1 MKITVAFVV
10 VLQTLSPVLPAISGQ
25 MPSNGIL
32 PKPAFPLGRPALSRA
47 DADSGF
53 DATRLSDSI
62 SVHAAGRGR
71 PWINLADG
79 HELLPE
85 YTGDPA
91 LLGQMEQNEARPLS
105 MTAGDLDGDGVP
117 DLLSGF
123 AGKDGGII
131 AVSRGNIDSIYPNSP
146 EALARKK
153 KGTFTD
159 VPFLSPVRLF
169 QAPSPPDFMES
180 GDFDA
185 DGFPDVVIA
194 SRGGDALY
202 FMAGDG
208 RGGLGQA
215 VRVGLPGH
223 VTAMASGDVNR
234 RDGLPDLLI
243 GVTSAA
249 GPKLLVFEGPHGA
262 WKSAPEIIS
271 LPDEAAAISAGYLYN
286 DTYADIAVAAGRSLL
301 TVHGRDRKLSMSK
314 AARAGVQPATLSRLR
329 LPARA
334 RSIAIGKFTGE
345 RSSQAAVM
353 MDDGQVGFFGS
364 SGSQSGRLRMLK
376 SIHPALGGADLQAR
390 LVRARVSGRAGD
402 DLILAGEISGDRAPN
417 RLRIW
422 LGGEPSQN
430 TGTAEV
436 FPSKTAPID
445 PTPIDLALDDAPV
458 AVLPMRLNVSARN
471 DLVVLRRG
479 HVNVSVA
486 PAQFDNVF
494 TVNSTADDPSS
505 SAEANPIPPDP
516 ISPAA
521 STTLRDAIMSAIN
534 AQQGTSNEIAFAIQQ
549 EGVPS
554 LVLGAALPA
563 LPSGSTLTIDG
574 TTQAQVVQ
582 MPMVAVDGNGHPAL
596 LVQGSSDVIRGLV
609 LHNSGGALAI
619 TQGNNIVEGNFI
631 GTMPDGKTPS
641 PNQGSGVFINQGSD
655 NMIGGT
661 AATASNVIG
670 GNSGDG
676 ITITNGASGT
686 MILGDFVGSD
696 QTLTA
701 NIANSGNGLQVND
714 GATAITVGGPT
725 VHNFFHLNALD
736 GIAISS
742 GTNHLVINSGFQGNG
757 GNGMSFSGAASST
770 VGGAQGSGLG
780 NGFLQN
786 SRNGVAIGSGATG
799 IQLQG
804 NAVGV
809 APSNGTQEPLPNA
822 LDGISISASSNLIG
836 GDDTTLGN
844 MIGFNGGDGVAV
856 VSGDGN
862 AILSNVISA
871 NSPGLPIHLFP
882 GANNNAQP
890 PVISSATVISAAS
903 ASTPTSRAASTAS
916 EAGQAATPLDSSSSP
931 VMVLSLGFKS
941 TPNQTF
947 DLQFY
952 VPQICNCT
960 NCFTNVGIYSTQV
973 TTDADGNAPS
983 LVSIALSSE
992 PAAGSFVNA
1001 TATDE
1006 ADNTSQFSECF
1017 QLGTAVAC
1025 EYQLSSTSAEIP
1037 VSGGT
1042 GGFTVTTSSSCPN
1055 LASDPDSWVHIT
1067 SAGGLG
1073 SGTVSFTVDQNTGTA
1088 SRQSTISVTTGVNFT
1103 VTEDG
1108 PGPDFSLAV
1117 SPSAIS
1123 GAPGSITPVTVS
1135 INRSGAFARSVT
1147 VAPPAKADGI
1157 KIKPATVRKLTGST
1171 TSFTVNIKITGSSVA
1186 GTYPFTF
1193 SATGAGL
1200 TGTRTASLS
1209 VTVQ

>member
-1 MKITVAFVV
+1 
-10 VLQTLSPVLPAISGQ
+10 LPG
-25 MPSNGIL
+25 
-32 PKPAFPLGRPALSRA
+32 
-47 DADSGF
+47 
-53 DATRLSDSI
+53 
-62 SVHAAGRGR
+62 
-71 PWINLADG
+71 
-79 HELLPE
+79 
-85 YTGDPA
+85 YTGEPA
-91 LLGQMEQNEARPLS
+91 LLSQMERNEARPLS

-146 EALARKK
+146 EALARKEN
-153 KGTFTD
+153 GTFTQA
-159 VPFLSPVRLF
+159 PFLSPVRLF
-169 QAPSPPDFMES
+169 RAPSSPDFMES

-194 SRGGDALY
+194 SRGGNALY
-202 FMAGDG
+202 FMPGDG
-208 RGGLGQA
+208 RGGLGPA
-215 VRVGLPGH
+215 VTVGLPGH
-223 VTAMASGDVNR
+223 ITAMASGDVNR
-234 RDGLPDLLI
+234 RDGLADLLI
-243 GVTSAA
+243 GVTSPV
-249 GPKLLVFEGPHGA
+249 GPELLVFEGPHGA

-301 TVHGRDRKLSMSK
+301 TVHGRDRKLSMSQ
-314 AARAGVQPATLSRLR
+314 AARTGVQPATLSVLP

-334 RSIAIGKFTGE
+334 RSIAIGKFTGD

-353 MDDGQVGFFGS
+353 MDDGKVGLFGRS
-364 SGSQSGRLRMLK
+364 SPEAGRLLMLK
-376 SIHPALGGADLQAR
+376 SIRAALGGAGLQPR

-402 DLILAGEISGDRAPN
+402 DLILADEILGDGAPN
-417 RLRIW
+417 RVR
-422 LGGEPSQN
+422 
-430 TGTAEV
+430 V
-436 FPSKTAPID
+436 FPGGAASRDAGMAEGFPGEIAPID
-445 PTPIDLALDDAPV
+445 PAPIDIALDDAPV

-494 TVNSTADDPSS
+494 TVNSTTDDSGADV
-505 SAEANPIPPDP
+505 SAGPIPPDP
-516 ISPAA
+516 ISHAA
-521 STTLRDAIMSAIN
+521 TTSLRDAIMSAIN
-534 AQQGTSNEIAFAIQQ
+534 AAPGSSNEIAFAIQQ
-549 EGVPS
+549 QGVPS

-574 TTQAQVVQ
+574 TTQAQVAQ
-582 MPMVAVDGNGHPAL
+582 MPMVQINGDGHPAL
-596 LVQGSSDVIRGLV
+596 AVQGSSDVVRGLV
-609 LHNSGGALAI
+609 LGNTGGALVLAA
-619 TQGNNIVEGNFI
+619 GNNLVEGNFI
-631 GTMPDGKTPS
+631 GTMPDGITPS
-641 PNQGSGVFINQGSD
+641 PNQGPGVLINQGAD
-655 NMIGGT
+655 NMIGG
-661 AATASNVIG
+661 AAPSATNIIG
-670 GNSGDG
+670 GNMSDG

-686 MILGDFVGSD
+686 MVLGNFIGTD
-696 QTLTA
+696 QTLTHNLA
-701 NIANSGNGLQVND
+701 NAGNGIQVND

-725 VHNFFHLNALD
+725 THNFFHLNALD
-736 GIAISS
+736 GLAISS

-757 GNGMSFSGAASST
+757 GNGMSFNGAASST
-770 VGGAQGSGLG
+770 VGGAQGTGLG
-780 NGFLQN
+780 NGIFQN

-804 NAVGV
+804 NAIGV
-809 APSNGTQEPLPNA
+809 MPSNGTQEQEQLPNT

-844 MIGFNGGDGVAV
+844 MIAFNGGDGVAV

-862 AILSNVISA
+862 AILSNVIAA

-890 PVISSATVISAAS
+890 PVISTATVISAAS
-903 ASTPTSRAASTAS
+903 ASMASKSGQSATA
-916 EAGQAATPLDSSSSP
+916 LDSSSST
-931 VMVLSLGFKS
+931 VMVVSFAFKS

-947 DLQFY
+947 NLQFY

-960 NCFTNVGIYSTQV
+960 NCFTNVGIFSTQV

-983 LVSIALSSE
+983 LISIALTAE
-992 PAAGSFVNA
+992 PPAGSFVNA

-1025 EYQLSSTSAEIP
+1025 EYQLSSSSVEIP
-1037 VSGGT
+1037 VGGGT
-1042 GGFTVTTSSSCPN
+1042 GSFTVTTSSSCPN
-1055 LASDPDSWVHIT
+1055 LPSDPDSWVHIT

-1073 SGTVSFTVDQNTGTA
+1073 SGAVSFTVGPNSGTG
-1088 SRQSTISVTTGVNFT
+1088 SRQSAISVTTGVNFT
-1103 VTEDG
+1103 VIEDG

-1117 SPSAIS
+1117 NPGTIS
-1123 GAPGSITPVTVS
+1123 GAPGSTTPVTVS
-1135 INRSGAFARSVT
+1135 INRSGGFTRPVT
-1147 VAPPAKADGI
+1147 VTPPGKADGV
-1157 KIKPATVRKLTGST
+1157 KIKPATVKKLKGST
-1171 TSFTVNIKITGSSVA
+1171 ASFTVNIKVTGSAVA

-1200 TGTRTASLS
+1200 TGTRTASMS